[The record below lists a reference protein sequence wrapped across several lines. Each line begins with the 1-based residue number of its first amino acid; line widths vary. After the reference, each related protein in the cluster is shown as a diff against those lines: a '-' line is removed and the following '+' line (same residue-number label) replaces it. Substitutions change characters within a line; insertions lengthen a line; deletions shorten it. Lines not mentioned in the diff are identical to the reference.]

1 MQKVLFTANVFFSF
15 SGAVSNLPDGMR
27 SARGEL
33 GVTEY
38 ILEAGC
44 SISKRLPRIKKDS
57 FVLLLHNSY
66 LRAFLKWAQP
76 CSQTSISLA
85 QLMENTLV
93 SRLVKTSLKARY
105 GGTLLQSQHPR
116 S

>member
-38 ILEAGC
+38 ILGAGC

-93 SRLVKTSLKARY
+93 SRLVKMSLKARY